1 MKYFFIYLL
10 LVNLIAAGI
19 FVFDKKAAMRN
30 GRRVPELSLHLVEL
44 LGGVFA
50 VILLM
55 YGIRHKNRKFKY
67 YIFTYLIL
75 LLWIGVFLMTRFE
88 LYRLTNL

>member
-1 MKYFFIYLL
+1 MKYFLIYLL